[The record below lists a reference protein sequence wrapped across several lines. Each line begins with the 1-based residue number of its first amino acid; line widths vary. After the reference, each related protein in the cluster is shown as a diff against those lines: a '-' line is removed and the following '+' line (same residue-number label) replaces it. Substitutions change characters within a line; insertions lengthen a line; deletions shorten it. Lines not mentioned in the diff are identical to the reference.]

1 MRLLQTSLPD
11 VAILE
16 PAIYEDSQGCSMQS
30 FDEPAF
36 HRALKTAG
44 LPVPRSLIQDNY
56 FCSKKGVL
64 RGLHYQLPP
73 HAQGNLIRVVNGSAY
88 IAVVDV
94 RRDSLTFGKW
104 LGIELDAVSQRMLWV
119 PEGFAHGFVALEDN
133 THFFYKTTNG
143 HHKESER
150 NVRWNDPGLG
160 IGWPKFTEITIGTK
174 DAVAPLLKNS
184 EPHSEFLQGTTEL
197 MDLKVIG
204 DNRGSLIALEQG
216 LNIPFAIKRVYYI
229 YDTLSDV
236 GRGFHAHRRLEQM
249 AICVSGNCKIV
260 IDDGVTRQQISL
272 DSASKAL
279 IMRNMIWREMHEFS
293 DDCVLLVLASEPYDE
308 SDYIRD
314 YDQFI
319 KEVSDG
325 KK

>member
-11 VAILE
+11 IAILE
-16 PAIYEDSQGCSMQS
+16 PAIYEDSQGGSVQS

-36 HRALKTAG
+36 HKALKEAG
-44 LPVPRSLIQDNY
+44 FPVPRPLIQDNH
-56 FCSKKGVL
+56 FCSRKGVL
-64 RGLHYQLPP
+64 RGLRYQLPP
-73 HAQGNLIRVVNGSAY
+73 RAQGNLIRVVNGSAY
-88 IAVVDV
+88 VVAVDV

-104 LGIELDAVSQRMLWV
+104 VGVELDAVSQRMLWI
-119 PEGFAHGFVALEDN
+119 PEGFAHGFAALEDN
-133 THFFYKTTNG
+133 THFFCKTTNG
-143 HHKESER
+143 YHKESER
-150 NVRWNDPGLG
+150 NVRWNDPDIG
-160 IGWPKFTEITIGTK
+160 IDWPGFTEKTTGAE

-197 MDLKVIG
+197 KDLKVIG

-249 AICVSGNCKIV
+249 AICVSGSCNIV
-260 IDDGVTRQQISL
+260 IDDGASRQQVRL

-279 IMRNMIWREMHEFS
+279 IIRNMIWREMHEFS
-293 DDCVLLVLASEPYDE
+293 DDCVLLVLASEYYDE

-319 KEVSDG
+319 KEVSCG

>member
-11 VAILE
+11 VAVLE
-16 PAIYEDSQGCSMQS
+16 AAICEDSQGRSIQG
-30 FDEPAF
+30 FNEPAF
-36 HRALKTAG
+36 HTALKNNG
-44 LPVPRSLIQDNY
+44 LPVPRPLIQDNH
-56 FCSKKGVL
+56 FCSRKGAL
-64 RGLHYQLPP
+64 SGLHYQLPP
-73 HAQGNLIRVVNGSAY
+73 HAQGNLISVVNGSACFV
-88 IAVVDV
+88 VVDV
-94 RRDSLTFGKW
+94 RRDSPTFGKW
-104 LGIELDAVSQRMLWV
+104 ISVELDAVGQRMLWI
-119 PEGFAHGFVALEDN
+119 PEGFAHGFVALEEN
-133 THFFYKTTNG
+133 TRFFYKTTNG

-150 NVRWNDPGLG
+150 SVRWNDPDLG
-160 IGWPKFTEITIGTK
+160 INWPKFAEATIDTE
-174 DAVAPLLKNS
+174 DVAAPLLKDS

-197 MDLKVIG
+197 ADLKVIG
-204 DNRGSLIALEQG
+204 DQRGSLIALEQG

-236 GRGFHAHRRLEQM
+236 SRGFHAHRRLEQM

-260 IDDGVTRQQISL
+260 IDDGITRQQISL
-272 DSASKAL
+272 GSASKAL

-319 KEVSDG
+319 KEVNYG